1 MTTSYPASDKLHI
14 ALITLHTPT
23 ATNYGGA
30 SALPYHLLAFKPK
43 DVEVEVWSFN
53 LNSCDDVRLKDTES
67 TLGIK
72 IHIVK
77 KPMWFGLMKLAL
89 VRLLLPKPML
99 CYLRLPCRVIAN
111 IKNYLCKKGS
121 ALWIYGEEI
130 AWLASVFNGL
140 KTVVTTPD
148 CEAMYYHRVLAMTGI
163 PQSMKWLIRHS
174 LMYHRY
180 ASMSARLPSGEN
192 VKYHLVGR
200 EDMQFLK
207 KMNPHVN
214 AVFIHHPHYD
224 IASSAHAIASGHE
237 KIRLLIA
244 GRNNFYM
251 EQASESA
258 FEAMM
263 RLPQPV
269 KDRYSIT
276 FLGKMWD
283 AWAERLAYAGFA
295 VDMKT
300 YVDDYAGEVT
310 SHHIQLTPVSI
321 GTGTKGKVLDA
332 FANGLMVI
340 GTPLALENIAVES
353 GKECIKYE
361 TGKELAAWLE
371 QLSSNP
377 MMINKIAEAGK
388 RAVLN
393 THGQDIVSRKFFA
406 LFD

>member
-1 MTTSYPASDKLHI
+1 MTIICPASGKMRI

-23 ATNYGGA
+23 PTNYGGA
-30 SALPYHLLAFKPK
+30 SALPYHLLAFRPK

-53 LNSCDDVRLKDTES
+53 LNSCDETRIRDTES
-67 TLGIK
+67 ALGIK
-72 IHIVK
+72 IRIVK
-77 KPMWFGLMKLAL
+77 KPTWFGLLKPAL

-99 CYLRLPCRVIAN
+99 CYLRLPVSVIAD
-111 IKNYLCKKGS
+111 IKNYLYKKSS

-130 AWLASVFNGL
+130 AWLARDFKGL

-163 PQSMKWLIRHS
+163 PQSMKWLMRHS

-180 ASMSARLPSGEN
+180 ASMSSQFPFGEN

-200 EDMQFLK
+200 EDMRFLK
-207 KMNPHVN
+207 KMNPRVN
-214 AVFIHHPHYD
+214 AVFIPHPHYD
-224 IASSAHAIASGHE
+224 TASSAHAVASDHE
-237 KIRLLIA
+237 KIKLLIA

-251 EQASESA
+251 EQASETA
-258 FEAMM
+258 FKAMM
-263 RLPQPV
+263 RLPQTV
-269 KDRYSIT
+269 KDRYFIT
-276 FLGKMWD
+276 FLGKGWNL
-283 AWAERLAYAGFA
+283 WAEKLADAGFA
-295 VDMKT
+295 VDLKT
-300 YVDDYAGEVT
+300 YVADYAAEVT

-353 GKECIKYE
+353 GKDCIEYE
-361 TGKELAAWLE
+361 TGDELVEWLE

-377 MMINKIAEAGK
+377 EMINEIAKAGK
-388 RAVLN
+388 GAVLN
-393 THGQDIVSRKFFA
+393 FHGQDIVARKFFA